1 MISLASLRSGRWTA
15 WPEHVVVFI
24 GIRMQQAQLDQTQF
38 LIVVEVRTMNIAA
51 SALVA
56 DSQPVQELPQAA
68 GCRDPQPLTTLGESL
83 QRPTALRMTE

>member
-1 MISLASLRSGRWTA
+1 
-15 WPEHVVVFI
+15 
-24 GIRMQQAQLDQTQF
+24 
-38 LIVVEVRTMNIAA
+38 MNVAA

-83 QRPTALRMTE
+83 QRPTTLRMTEYPWFTSDDEQDRLASVLLFAMLRGKKRACAHALA